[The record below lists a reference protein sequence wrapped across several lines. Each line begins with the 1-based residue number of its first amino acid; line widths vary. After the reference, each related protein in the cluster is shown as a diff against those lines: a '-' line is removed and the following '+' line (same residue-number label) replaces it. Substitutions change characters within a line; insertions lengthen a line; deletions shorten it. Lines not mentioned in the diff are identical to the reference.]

1 MIHHYT
7 FVIFYLLM
15 LCRPLWGQP
24 NFSWPVDMGGV
35 NNLTG
40 NLGEPRAED
49 PNSPYI
55 NPLHHWHKGIDIP
68 KTNELP
74 IRIPAAGKV
83 TYKRNN
89 IVVLH
94 HGIDG
99 NPVGWHTRFLHVDLS
114 DTQYEEGHILR
125 PLADGTMPVLG
136 KVTLGHCHL
145 EVYQFGTEQN
155 RQSLYENFGYV
166 RNPLKYDNLDD
177 YPDNDNPT
185 VEEIQLSLGNIWRG
199 TSALETTIGG
209 QEKFKD
215 LVRNSPEV
223 YFLVRAYDDITDTG
237 AHRALFGRVLY
248 MHESRLSI
256 GKSKYFQV
264 SI

>member
-1 MIHHYT
+1 MIHRYT

-49 PNSPYI
+49 PNSPHI

-177 YPDNDNPT
+177 YPDNDNPDGRGDT
-185 VEEIQLSLGNIWRG
+185 IKFRQHMEGNQCVG
-199 TSALETTIGG
+199 
-209 QEKFKD
+209 D
-215 LVRNSPEV
+215 H
-223 YFLVRAYDDITDTG
+223 
-237 AHRALFGRVLY
+237 HRW
-248 MHESRLSI
+248 S
-256 GKSKYFQV
+256 GKV
-264 SI
+264 